1 MSPAGFVFLGRAHST
16 NKEHEVKKLYVGNLS
31 FETTEAE
38 LRALFEQEGEVTSVA
53 LITDRD
59 TGRSRGFAF
68 VEFATD
74 DSAQKAIQRFN
85 DMAFGGR
92 NLRVNEAKQRS
103 ESRSGDR
110 RNNRY

>member
-1 MSPAGFVFLGRAHST
+1 MSLGSFVFLGRAYST
-16 NKEHEVKKLYVGNLS
+16 NKEYEVKKLYVGNLS

-53 LITDRD
+53 LITDRN
-59 TGRSRGFAF
+59 TGRPRGFAF
-68 VEFATD
+68 VEFATE
-74 DSAQKAIQRFN
+74 DSAQKAMQRFN

-92 NLRVNEAKQRS
+92 NLRVNEAQQRS
-103 ESRSGDR
+103 ESRSSDR